1 MQNLYENFLHENFY
15 TRSNYSNRA
24 IINVN
29 YTKIFLHENFL
40 HENKA
45 NYGSGDGKDI
55 NNRHVQFGS
64 FTGSGKDCDRHCTFM
79 APHRKC
85 MVKILIGCKYCVRHL
100 NEKIFSGSS
109 SAANEPNFKIMCC
122 CIHELLNVF
131 EDPAIL

>member
-29 YTKIFLHENFL
+29 HTKIFLHENFYHENFL

-55 NNRHVQFGS
+55 NNRYVQFGS
-64 FTGSGKDCDRHCTFM
+64 FTGSGKGCDRHCTFM
-79 APHRKC
+79 APHSKC
-85 MVKILIGCKYCVRHL
+85 MVK
-100 NEKIFSGSS
+100 F
-109 SAANEPNFKIMCC
+109 
-122 CIHELLNVF
+122 
-131 EDPAIL
+131 